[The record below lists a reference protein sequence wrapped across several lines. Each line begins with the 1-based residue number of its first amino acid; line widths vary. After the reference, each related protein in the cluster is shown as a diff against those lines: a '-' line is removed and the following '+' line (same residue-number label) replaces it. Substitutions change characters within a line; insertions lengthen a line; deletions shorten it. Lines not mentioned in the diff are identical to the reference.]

1 MHDRE
6 KLYRYLWD
14 HTGANGAVSIP
25 QGEVARDYGISYQ
38 HLSVIM
44 KEFVDLGMIEKNKHQ
59 FVCLYD
65 PNKIPWAKFKD
76 LRKRYVESQ
85 S

>member
-1 MHDRE
+1 M
-6 KLYRYLWD
+6 
-14 HTGANGAVSIP
+14 V
-25 QGEVARDYGISYQ
+25 
-38 HLSVIM
+38 
-44 KEFVDLGMIEKNKHQ
+44 EKNKHQ